1 MRTQLARDLTV
12 RTDVREETTI
22 TTVVTT
28 ETAIVVL
35 EEITGRAISN
45 VNAEES

>member
-12 RTDVREETTI
+12 RTDVREEITI
-22 TTVVTT
+22 TVVLT
-28 ETAIVVL
+28 EMVIVVL
-35 EEITGRAISN
+35 EEITGRATNN

>member
-1 MRTQLARDLTV
+1 MRTQLVRDLTA

-22 TTVVTT
+22 TVVRTETVV
-28 ETAIVVL
+28 AVL

>member
-12 RTDVREETTI
+12 RTDVREETT
-22 TTVVTT
+22 TTVATT